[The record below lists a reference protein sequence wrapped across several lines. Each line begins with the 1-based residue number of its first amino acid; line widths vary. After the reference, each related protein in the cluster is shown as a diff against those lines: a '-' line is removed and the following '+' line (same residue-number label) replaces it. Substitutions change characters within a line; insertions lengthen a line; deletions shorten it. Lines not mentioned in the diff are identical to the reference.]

1 MMTVTLTI
9 HTHKTSEQVE
19 SEVLWST
26 YPDAGIDNF
35 NVDDSLVIITED
47 GETLLAHVWNVD
59 IETGRIWVELD

>member
-1 MMTVTLTI
+1 MTVTLTI

-26 YPDAGIDNF
+26 YPDAGI
-35 NVDDSLVIITED
+35 VIITED